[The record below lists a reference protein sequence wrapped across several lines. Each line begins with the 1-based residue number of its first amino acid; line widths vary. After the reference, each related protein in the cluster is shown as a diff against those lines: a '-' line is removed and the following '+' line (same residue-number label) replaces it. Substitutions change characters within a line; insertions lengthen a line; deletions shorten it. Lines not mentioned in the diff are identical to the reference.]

1 MCSCSWAP
9 RSLCSLLFTALS
21 VDSMLCLTWPGTGI
35 WMPPC
40 GKGWITL
47 TNSFLK
53 PNQLFLDGNLY
64 IKPHLCK
71 CHVCHPT
78 GGCHHHI
85 KGKTSPGPT
94 ENTSNWKGQP
104 GLHRAQRKVFF
115 IQGKLEKDIYNG
127 FNCASLHSLLRER
140 RYQLPYRI

>member
-85 KGKTSPGPT
+85 KGKLLLVQQKILQTGKGSLACT
-94 ENTSNWKGQP
+94 ELKGRFSLSKESLRRTFIMVLTV
-104 GLHRAQRKVFF
+104 LHF
-115 IQGKLEKDIYNG
+115 I
-127 FNCASLHSLLRER
+127 
-140 RYQLPYRI
+140 PY